1 MTTTFFEHW
10 REAPEGT
17 WRWPNF
23 SPAEIACRR
32 TGKTVD
38 QRPNRRL
45 TSCKAL
51 RDRLGKPPDR
61 AFRLS

>member
-1 MTTTFFEHW
+1 MTTTFFDHW

-23 SPAEIACRR
+23 SPAEIACRG

-38 QRPNRRL
+38 QRTGRL
-45 TSCKAL
+45 TKLCRRCATGWVS
-51 RDRLGKPPDR
+51 R
-61 AFRLS
+61 